1 LLRLKQ
7 TRKIG
12 LHKIVP
18 QFPMGRASSHRD
30 DELSTSELLEFSD
43 YLRQENRLVAEG
55 TNSTLRP
62 EGAYSSKGQCRMHCG
77 AGLSEVSVDPE
88 GWVYPCKLLQYPQFR
103 TENIRNARLS
113 RIFADNTGLRSIRE
127 RVVDTLTP
135 CKTCII
141 KNHCGGGCR
150 GVHFSYTQDYLD
162 AHPLFRAYLRRSFE
176 AKAWDEVGG
185 VPEPRRADFRAA
197 PDAGVQRPTAPAQS
211 A

>member
-1 LLRLKQ
+1 
-7 TRKIG
+7 
-12 LHKIVP
+12 
-18 QFPMGRASSHRD
+18 M
-30 DELSTSELLEFSD
+30 
-43 YLRQENRLVAEG
+43 
-55 TNSTLRP
+55 
-62 EGAYSSKGQCRMHCG
+62 
-77 AGLSEVSVDPE
+77 
-88 GWVYPCKLLQYPQFR
+88 
-103 TENIRNARLS
+103 
-113 RIFADNTGLRSIRE
+113 
-127 RVVDTLTP
+127 VDTLTP

-185 VPEPRRADFRAA
+185 VPEPRRADFCAA